1 LVLVALGAARLTA
14 GFGAGLTT
22 ALGAGFTT
30 GLGLGAGT
38 TTGSGAFSSCTGD
51 SKGCEPRTPGK
62 PNDLKNLFFLRE
74 AIIYL
79 LTLLE

>member
-1 LVLVALGAARLTA
+1 LVLVVLPSDRFTA
-14 GFGAGLTT
+14 GFATGFTT

-30 GLGLGAGT
+30 GLGMGT
-38 TTGSGAFSSCTGD
+38 TTGSGTFSSCTGD

-74 AIIYL
+74 AIIYP

>member
-1 LVLVALGAARLTA
+1 LILFVLPSDCLTA
-14 GFGAGLTT
+14 GFTNGLTT
-22 ALGAGFTT
+22 TAGAGFAT
-30 GLGLGAGT
+30 GLGVGT
-38 TTGSGAFSSCTGD
+38 TTGSGALSSCTGD